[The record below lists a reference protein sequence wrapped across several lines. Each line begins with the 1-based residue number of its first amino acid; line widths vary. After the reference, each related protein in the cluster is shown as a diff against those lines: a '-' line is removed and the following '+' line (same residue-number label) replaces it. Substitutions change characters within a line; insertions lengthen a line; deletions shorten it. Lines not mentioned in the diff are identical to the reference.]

1 MNAQHTPGPWHVWP
15 DSFER
20 FGPEE
25 TPDVY
30 VGNASE
36 HSALILSQGLPG
48 QVEAN
53 ARLIAAA
60 PEMLTALRDAEN
72 WLGELDAGP
81 DTGAQALI
89 AELRAA
95 IAKAEGR

>member
-1 MNAQHTPGPWHVWP
+1 MHTPGPWTAHEETKYRRAEVTHN
-15 DSFER
+15 ER
-20 FGPEE
+20 GDPIAEVFGP
-25 TPDVY
+25 
-30 VGNASE
+30 
-36 HSALILSQGLPG
+36 SADQR
-48 QVEAN
+48 QAN

-95 IAKAEGR
+95 IAKAEGRDK